1 MLRPLEAIY
10 LISGMAII
18 FHGVFTQTL
27 TVTSL
32 GAGMFFIG
40 LVPVTRAD
48 RAEMDTPA
56 GFIRKALLA
65 YLSKGGGSGKGGK

>member
-1 MLRPLEAIY
+1 MRPLEVIY
-10 LISGMAII
+10 LIAGMTII
-18 FHGVFTQTL
+18 FHGVLTQTL
-27 TVTSL
+27 TVTTL

-65 YLSKGGGSGKGGK
+65 YLSKGKP

>member
-1 MLRPLEAIY
+1 MLRPLEFVY
-10 LISGMAII
+10 LVMGLGII
-18 FHGVFTQTL
+18 GHGVLTQTL

-48 RAEMDTPA
+48 RADMESPA
-56 GFIRKALLA
+56 GFIRKALIA
-65 YLSKGGGSGKGGK
+65 YLTKGQK